1 MGNNSQKT
9 ISSAGQGSEPERSG
23 LGADRDNPEQR
34 PLAAGEASGE
44 TPTSLDGISYEE
56 IVKLSEDFFQ
66 IYFKGFKGGHRMG
79 CKQTKDFY
87 EAKIEVLEKQV
98 AHWKEISKI

>member
-1 MGNNSQKT
+1 MGNNSKKT
-9 ISSAGQGSEPERSG
+9 ISSAGQGSEPLGSG
-23 LGADRDNPEQR
+23 LGASGDNPEQR
-34 PLAAGEASGE
+34 PLASGEASGE

-87 EAKIEVLEKQV
+87 EAKIVVLEKQV
-98 AHWKEISKI
+98 AHWKEIAKR

>member
-1 MGNNSQKT
+1 MGKHSKKT

-44 TPTSLDGISYEE
+44 TPTSVDGICYEE
-56 IVKLSEDFFQ
+56 
-66 IYFKGFKGGHRMG
+66 M
-79 CKQTKDFY
+79 KDFY
-87 EAKIEVLEKQV
+87 EAKIVVLEKQV
-98 AHWKEISKI
+98 AHWKEIAKR

>member
-34 PLAAGEASGE
+34 SLAEGEATGE
-44 TPTSLDGISYEE
+44 TSTSLDGINYEE
-56 IVKLSEDFFQ
+56 IET
-66 IYFKGFKGGHRMG
+66 YHKGFQRGYRLGY
-79 CKQTKDFY
+79 KQMKDFY
-87 EAKIEVLEKQV
+87 EAKIAVLEKQV
-98 AHWKEISKI
+98 EHWKELAKR

>member
-1 MGNNSQKT
+1 MGKHSKKT
-9 ISSAGQGSEPERSG
+9 ISDSGQGSEPERSG

-34 PLAAGEASGE
+34 PLAEGEASGE
-44 TPTSLDGISYEE
+44 TPTSVDGISYEE

-87 EAKIEVLEKQV
+87 EAMIEVLEKQV
-98 AHWKEISKI
+98 AHWKGIASL